1 MRMTLVFSLPFNI
14 PMSLYAIGRVSGIG
28 WQCTH
33 HKINEYGYTN
43 GEAVFD
49 IIILQKNTL

>member
-14 PMSLYAIGRVSGIG
+14 PMPLYAIGRVSGIG
-28 WQCTH
+28 RQCTH
-33 HKINEYGYTN
+33 HKINEYAYTN